1 MYKLYAMVY
10 YRKYR
15 PQTLDELDL
24 VDVRE
29 KLLSILKN
37 KNIQHAFL
45 FTGPK
50 GLGKTSSARILAKA
64 INCEK
69 QTDSCEPCNKCSAC
83 LSITNVSNIDV
94 LEIDAASN
102 RGIDEIRDLRERVK
116 FAPSSLKYKVYIIDE
131 VHMLTTDA
139 FNALLKTL
147 EEPPSHVIFILCTT
161 EAYKIPQTIMSRA
174 FHVTFHQPS
183 KEELVRSLKRIVKG
197 EKLKIDDDILGQIY
211 ELADGAFRDAAK
223 ILEEL
228 NIASGGEKIEKTTLE
243 KIYKTSEVSRQI
255 EKLLETLSK
264 RDAKECLKIF
274 LELEKQNVDFKTVA
288 EKILSRL
295 HEILLIKNGIV
306 KGDDISGLSLKDIEK
321 LSTLFSVAYKEIR
334 FSPITSL
341 PLELAGVKFCTQDL
355 SSDSAMVKV
364 SVSEEKKEAIN
375 AVKIS
380 PSVSVQDKKPEEVQA
395 QSVKKE
401 PDSSHGDLF
410 KPNIA
415 QENFFATLI
424 DKVKKD
430 NHSISGVLRGCKLL
444 NIGEDKVEIEAKY
457 KFHKDK
463 LSEQKTIKI
472 LDERSSEILG
482 REMKV
487 EITLQKV

>member
-1 MYKLYAMVY
+1 MVY

-24 VDVRE
+24 ANVRE

-64 INCEK
+64 INCEGK
-69 QTDSCEPCNKCSAC
+69 GERGKELEPCNKCSAC
-83 LSITNVSNIDV
+83 TSITNGSNIDV

-174 FHVTFHQPS
+174 FHITFNKPS
-183 KEELVRSLKRIVKG
+183 KEELVRSLNRIVKG
-197 EKLKIDDDILGQIY
+197 EKLKVEKGVLDKIY
-211 ELADGAFRDAAK
+211 DLSEGAFRDAAK
-223 ILEEL
+223 IIEEL
-228 NIASGGEKIEKTTLE
+228 YIASEGGNVELSTLE
-243 KIYKTSEVSRQI
+243 KLYKTSQI
-255 EKLLETLSK
+255 DTEIENLFISLSK
-264 RDAKECLKIF
+264 KDAKETLKIF
-274 LELEKQNVDFKTVA
+274 LSLEKENIDFKNAA
-288 EKILSRL
+288 EKILARL
-295 HEILLIKNGIV
+295 HELLLIKNGILE
-306 KGDDISGLSLKDIEK
+306 GPDFAGLTLPDIER
-321 LSTLFSVAYKEIR
+321 LSSLFNSSYKEIR
-334 FSPITSL
+334 FSPIASL
-341 PLELAGVKFCTQDL
+341 PLEIAAIKFCTESL
-355 SSDSAMVKV
+355 IPGEGGREKG
-364 SVSEEKKEAIN
+364 EEKVLESSLNQNEKLET
-375 AVKIS
+375 
-380 PSVSVQDKKPEEVQA
+380 KPKQG
-395 QSVKKE
+395 K
-401 PDSSHGDLF
+401 PLSSHGDLF

-415 QENFFATLI
+415 QENFYATLI

-430 NHSISGVLRGCKLL
+430 NHSISGVLRGCRLVNMGK
-444 NIGEDKVEIEAKY
+444 EKVEIEAKY

-463 LSEQKTIKI
+463 LSESKTLSI
-472 LDERSSEILG
+472 LDARASEILG
-482 REMKV
+482 RKV
-487 EITLQKV
+487 SVLVTIAK

>member
-1 MYKLYAMVY
+1 MVY

-15 PQTLDELDL
+15 PQTLNELDL
-24 VDVRE
+24 ADVRE

-69 QTDSCEPCNKCSAC
+69 RKENSFEPCNKCSAC
-83 LSITNVSNIDV
+83 TSITNGSNIDV

-174 FHVTFHQPS
+174 FHVTFKKPS
-183 KEELVRSLKRIVKG
+183 REELVRSLNRIVEG
-197 EKLKIDDDILGQIY
+197 EKLKVEKGALDKIY
-211 ELADGAFRDAAK
+211 DLSEGAFRDAAK
-223 ILEEL
+223 IIEEL
-228 NIASGGEKIEKTTLE
+228 SIASGSGKIELSTLE
-243 KIYKTSEVSRQI
+243 KLYQTAQIDTEIENLFTS
-255 EKLLETLSK
+255 LSK
-264 RDAKECLKIF
+264 RDAKETLKIF
-274 LELEKQNVDFKTVA
+274 LGLEKENVDFKNVA
-288 EKILSRL
+288 EKILARL
-295 HEILLIKNGIV
+295 HELLLIKNGILGGADV
-306 KGDDISGLSLKDIEK
+306 GSLTLPDIER
-321 LSTLFSVAYKEIR
+321 LSSLFNSSYKEIR
-334 FSPITSL
+334 FSPIASL
-341 PLELAGVKFCTQDL
+341 PLEIAAIKFCTEG
-355 SSDSAMVKV
+355 SKEGERERGKG
-364 SVSEEKKEAIN
+364 EEKKESSLIQN
-375 AVKIS
+375 E
-380 PSVSVQDKKPEEVQA
+380 KPEARSRKQEAV
-395 QSVKKE
+395 
-401 PDSSHGDLF
+401 SSHGDLF
-410 KPNIA
+410 KPNIVS
-415 QENFFATLI
+415 ENFYATLI

-430 NHSISGVLRGCKLL
+430 NHSISGVLRGCKLI

-463 LSEQKTIKI
+463 LSETKTLSI
-472 LDERSSEILG
+472 LDARASEILG
-482 REMKV
+482 RKV
-487 EITLQKV
+487 SVFVTIAK